1 MADFAHLTDHLLLK
15 SQSAVFYSF
24 HELGHKITISQF
36 GTTVAVKRDVPKNSP
51 KLLSFR
57 NISVSVNFITQ
68 VTFFFLLFVGMVM
81 YANEFLKSENQKFTE
96 IKK

>member
-1 MADFAHLTDHLLLK
+1 MFSGKRYKALISWMADFAHLTDHLLLK

-36 GTTVAVKRDVPKNSP
+36 GTTVAVKRDVPKNCP

-68 VTFFFLLFVGMVM
+68 VTFFFLVCGYGNVC
-81 YANEFLKSENQKFTE
+81 
-96 IKK
+96 